1 MNLKTRMDKAEAEAE
16 ERARASRAKRIG
28 ELLPVLWP
36 ASEKQARAFAAE
48 FQDYSA
54 EVLEIATTQ
63 GNDVTTM
70 TDEELNFFVVAAFFR
85 KP

>member
-1 MNLKTRMDKAEAEAE
+1 MNLKTRMDKAEAG
-16 ERARASRAKRIG
+16 ERARAIRAGRIA
-28 ELLPVLWP
+28 ELVAVLWP
-36 ASEKQARAFAAE
+36 AFEKHVSAFAAE